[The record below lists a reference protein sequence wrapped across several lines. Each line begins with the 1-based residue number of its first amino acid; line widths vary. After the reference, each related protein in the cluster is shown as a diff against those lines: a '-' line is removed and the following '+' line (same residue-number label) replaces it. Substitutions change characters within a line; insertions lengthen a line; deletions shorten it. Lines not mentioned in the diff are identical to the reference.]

1 MLVLLL
7 ICFCSFYIGFQRRV
21 LFLLTEIRDH
31 VKNQSTP
38 AVNHSGDDE
47 WLDTKCCSLD
57 EFRELEG
64 KLADQTQQSKMV
76 S

>member
-7 ICFCSFYIGFQRRV
+7 ICFCSFYIGFQQKV
-21 LFLLTEIRDH
+21 LFLLTEIEDH

-38 AVNHSGDDE
+38 AVNHSGDVE
-47 WLDTKCCSLD
+47 WLDTKCCSSD
-57 EFRELEG
+57 EFRGLEG
-64 KLADQTQQSKMV
+64 KLADQTQQSKMA

>member
-1 MLVLLL
+1 
-7 ICFCSFYIGFQRRV
+7 

-47 WLDTKCCSLD
+47 WLDNKCCSLD

>member
-1 MLVLLL
+1 
-7 ICFCSFYIGFQRRV
+7 
-21 LFLLTEIRDH
+21 LFLLREIRDH
-31 VKNQSTP
+31 AKNQSTP
-38 AVNHSGDDE
+38 AVNYSGDDE